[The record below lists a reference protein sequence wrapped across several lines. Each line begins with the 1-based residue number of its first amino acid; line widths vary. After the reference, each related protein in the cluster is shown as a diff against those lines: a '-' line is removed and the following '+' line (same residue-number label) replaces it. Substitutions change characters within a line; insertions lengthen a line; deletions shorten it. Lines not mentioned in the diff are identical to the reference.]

1 MIGSKTI
8 ILKYQKLSRIKENVI
23 FQNFSY
29 LSFIQLLAV
38 MVPLITYSYM
48 IRTLGK
54 ENYGLIAFGTSI
66 INYITIIINFGF
78 NITATKN
85 VSLYRKDKSKLSLI
99 VSSTFLIKLF
109 LFGGCYI
116 LFFIILLFSSLKTH
130 LYFFLLMALLGI
142 NDFAQ
147 PVWFYQG
154 MEKLF
159 NVSAVSL
166 FNKIFFM
173 LLMFYF
179 IKTQS
184 DYLLVPIIQVIGTV
198 LCIMWVYYDLVVK
211 RKIVI
216 YIPNSKYVISYL
228 KESIP
233 FFTSRLSGVL
243 TFESNS
249 VLIGVLLGYKQVA
262 VYDLAKKI
270 INMLLIPFSILNDA
284 IYPNVVRS
292 KNMVLMKKILVGV
305 TYTALIIYVILQ
317 VFSSQIIELLAGKEL
332 MDAKILLA
340 YLGCLIPLNAITYF
354 LGNTVLVVMNKHKEF
369 NVSVILSFF
378 AYTLLSVILISLNIW
393 NTVIAAIILTVSII
407 IQSSYRYYSV
417 RKYKLL

>member
-1 MIGSKTI
+1 
-8 ILKYQKLSRIKENVI
+8 
-23 FQNFSY
+23 
-29 LSFIQLLAV
+29 
-38 MVPLITYSYM
+38 
-48 IRTLGK
+48 
-54 ENYGLIAFGTSI
+54 
-66 INYITIIINFGF
+66 
-78 NITATKN
+78 
-85 VSLYRKDKSKLSLI
+85 
-99 VSSTFLIKLF
+99 
-109 LFGGCYI
+109 
-116 LFFIILLFSSLKTH
+116 
-130 LYFFLLMALLGI
+130 
-142 NDFAQ
+142 
-147 PVWFYQG
+147 
-154 MEKLF
+154 
-159 NVSAVSL
+159 
-166 FNKIFFM
+166 
-173 LLMFYF
+173 
-179 IKTQS
+179 
-184 DYLLVPIIQVIGTV
+184 
-198 LCIMWVYYDLVVK
+198 
-211 RKIVI
+211 
-216 YIPNSKYVISYL
+216 
-228 KESIP
+228 
-233 FFTSRLSGVL
+233 L